1 MKTVSILLLGLAIS
15 LSGCSLH
22 QRQEMEYAHYQD
34 DAAAIREAYAA
45 WLILSS
51 PNRSR
56 EWPEARKKYNACI
69 RELAAHLKEAKR
81 KGGMDEKKR
90 LSLPF
95 VIEKSPYAR
104 DSNPWFYEAIFMSDE
119 VDPSFRLRESVTV
132 EGMGIPLAGLAPRGG
147 SRPHANVLKDNGNV
161 HPLTAILDFDRMVD
175 GKPTLRTIPR
185 LMNEHIFIGKNKVRQ
200 PLAANFS
207 VPIAL
212 FWKLSDADGTE
223 LLGAFRPKKAI
234 NTMGLYFSEP
244 YDPRKIPVV
253 FTHGLMSGPA
263 TFANLTNRLLVDP
276 VIRENY
282 QFWFFG
288 YPSGLAW
295 TIPASRQRQALK
307 ELMQEY
313 NPRGTSREMNNIVMV
328 GHSMGGLITRFNNS
342 TKPWTLMKGVFEL
355 SPETFEGMT
364 LENWKKGMA
373 PLHYDEQTLERLQN
387 NFIFSP
393 PQGVT
398 RIVYMATPHRGSTF
412 ADNWIGR
419 LGQRLIDLPSDMLE
433 EVTRIATLS
442 RGMFLLNPLQLKDE
456 LTSIRQLSPNSSLV
470 KYMSEL
476 RGSPNVPVHSII
488 GDRGRNDTPNSS
500 DGVVKYHSSHLDW
513 SASEKIV
520 PSGHSVQDD
529 PASALELRRILRE
542 HLVKVKGRKTLE
554 EADAKAATPVWQ
566 ANPSPP
572 IILKRP

>member
-22 QRQEMEYAHYQD
+22 QRQEMEYAHYQN
-34 DAAAIREAYAA
+34 DAAAIREAHAA

-81 KGGMDEKKR
+81 KGGMDEEKR

-95 VIEKSPYAR
+95 VIEKSPYAK

-119 VDPSFRLRESVTV
+119 VDPTFRLRESVTV

-161 HPLTAILDFDRMVD
+161 HTLTAILDFDRMVD

-442 RGMFLLNPLQLKDE
+442 RGMVLLNPLQLKDE

-500 DGVVKYHSSHLDW
+500 DGVVKYHSSHLGW

-529 PASALELRRILRE
+529 PASAVELRRILRE

>member
-81 KGGMDEKKR
+81 KGGMDEEKR

-95 VIEKSPYAR
+95 VIEKSPYAK
-104 DSNPWFYEAIFMSDE
+104 DSNPWFYEAIFVSDE
-119 VDPSFRLRESVTV
+119 VDPTFRLRESVTV

-161 HPLTAILDFDRMVD
+161 HTLTAILDFDRMVD

-295 TIPASRQRQALK
+295 TIPANRQRQALK

-529 PASALELRRILRE
+529 PASAVELRRILRE

>member
-34 DAAAIREAYAA
+34 DAAAIREAHAA

-69 RELAAHLKEAKR
+69 RELASHLKEAKR
-81 KGGMDEKKR
+81 KGGMNEEKR

-119 VDPSFRLRESVTV
+119 VDPTFRLRESVTV

-161 HPLTAILDFDRMVD
+161 HTLTAILDFDRMVD

-295 TIPASRQRQALK
+295 TIPANRQRQALK

-529 PASALELRRILRE
+529 PASAVELRRILRE

>member
-34 DAAAIREAYAA
+34 DAAAIREAHAA

-81 KGGMDEKKR
+81 KGGMDEEKR

-95 VIEKSPYAR
+95 VIEKSPYAK

-119 VDPSFRLRESVTV
+119 VDPTFRLRESVTV

-161 HPLTAILDFDRMVD
+161 HTLTAILDFDRMVD

-223 LLGAFRPKKAI
+223 LLGVFRLNKAI
-234 NTMGLYFSEP
+234 FMMGLYFSEP

-355 SPETFEGMT
+355 APETFEGMT

>member
-161 HPLTAILDFDRMVD
+161 HTLTAILDFDRMVD

-313 NPRGTSREMNNIVMV
+313 NPRGTSKEMNNIVMV

>member
-34 DAAAIREAYAA
+34 DAAAIREAHAA

-69 RELAAHLKEAKR
+69 RELASHLKEAKR
-81 KGGMDEKKR
+81 KGGMNEEKR

-119 VDPSFRLRESVTV
+119 VDPTFRLRESVTV

-161 HPLTAILDFDRMVD
+161 HTLTAILDFDRMVD

-433 EVTRIATLS
+433 EGTRFATLS

-529 PASALELRRILRE
+529 PASAVELRRILRE

>member
-1 MKTVSILLLGLAIS
+1 MKTVSILLLGLAIG

-34 DAAAIREAYAA
+34 DAAAIREAHAA

-51 PNRSR
+51 PQRSR

-69 RELAAHLKEAKR
+69 RELASHLKEAKR
-81 KGGMDEKKR
+81 KGGMNEAKR

-95 VIEKSPYAR
+95 VIEKSSYAR

-119 VDPSFRLRESVTV
+119 VDPTFRLRESVTV

-147 SRPHANVLKDNGNV
+147 SLPHANVLKDNGNV
-161 HPLTAILDFDRMVD
+161 HTLTAILDFDRMVD

>member
-34 DAAAIREAYAA
+34 DAAAIREAHAA

-69 RELAAHLKEAKR
+69 RELASHLKEAKR
-81 KGGMDEKKR
+81 KGGMNEEKR

-119 VDPSFRLRESVTV
+119 VDPTFRLRESVTV

-161 HPLTAILDFDRMVD
+161 HTLTAILDFDRMVD

-500 DGVVKYHSSHLDW
+500 DGVVKYHSSHLDC

-529 PASALELRRILRE
+529 PASAVELRRILRE

>member
-34 DAAAIREAYAA
+34 DAAAIREAHAA

-69 RELAAHLKEAKR
+69 RELASHLKEAKR
-81 KGGMDEKKR
+81 KGGMNEEKR

-119 VDPSFRLRESVTV
+119 VDPTFRLRESVTV

-161 HPLTAILDFDRMVD
+161 HTLTAILDFDRMVD

-433 EVTRIATLS
+433 EVPRIATLS

-529 PASALELRRILRE
+529 PASAVELRRILRE